1 MRLCCQCMSTHS
13 FSPPFA
19 CLLSS
24 LDPKPHRIPH
34 FLSFCQTPLDLHSLF
49 SPPGETKRLVAFPS
63 LLVRQEAKDR
73 QGCGSA
79 KSPPRTTAPFPF
91 CLILLNSALQPC
103 YDKIHMHTLAVSAG
117 KRMHHQRGSI
127 LTSWLVKTMGEADEA
142 RTWWL
147 MGTAAAIRD
156 SVWVKK

>member
-34 FLSFCQTPLDLHSLF
+34 FLSFCQTPLHLHSPS
-49 SPPGETKRLVAFPS
+49 SPPGETKALVAFPS
-63 LLVRQEAKDR
+63 LLVRLEAKDR

-79 KSPPRTTAPFPF
+79 KSAPPERQHRFFYLNQVRGKYDFELFHLSFLSYSPKLRPAA
-91 CLILLNSALQPC
+91 LLRQNTYA
-103 YDKIHMHTLAVSAG
+103 HAGGVSREADAA
-117 KRMHHQRGSI
+117 STWEYFNI
-127 LTSWLVKTMGEADEA
+127 LTC
-142 RTWWL
+142 
-147 MGTAAAIRD
+147 
-156 SVWVKK
+156 